1 MISMPHGMR
10 VSFTV
15 YMTSDVSGLDAF
27 VAVEGRTRI
36 PEKLAALVDAAI
48 STAGRIS
55 GIEDF
60 RPMTDEEVT
69 AYLKAQAE
77 EEDDDDE

>member
-15 YMTSDVSGLDAF
+15 YMTSDDTGIDST
-27 VAVEGRTRI
+27 VEMSAGKTI
-36 PEKLAALVDAAI
+36 LEDFEALEKMAI
-48 STAGRIS
+48 STADRIS

-69 AYLKAQAE
+69 AYIKAQAE
-77 EEDDDDE
+77 EEADNE